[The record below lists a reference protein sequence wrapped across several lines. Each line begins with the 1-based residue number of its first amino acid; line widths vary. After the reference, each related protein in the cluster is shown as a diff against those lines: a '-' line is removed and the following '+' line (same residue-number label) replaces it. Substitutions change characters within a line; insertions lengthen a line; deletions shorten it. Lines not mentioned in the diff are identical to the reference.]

1 MEQRFRALHLERR
14 WPSEIHAVEHGAIRG
29 IHHGPVAVPQRDRSQ
44 AHPVLD
50 VFVAV
55 DVPHVAPLSA
65 SHKARRELRIL
76 IVALRVGM
84 AAARDQ
90 RVGDFA
96 EGARLWKRLVG
107 SALRKRGAGALR
119 SGGAVGHD
127 VLLSARTGP
136 QVTRRSTAQVVWQ
149 YEIRSAAGCKRA
161 RRRQVLHNRI
171 SLARSHP

>member
-1 MEQRFRALHLERR
+1 SRER
-14 WPSEIHAVEHGAIRG
+14 
-29 IHHGPVAVPQRDRSQ
+29 
-44 AHPVLD
+44 
-50 VFVAV
+50 
-55 DVPHVAPLSA
+55 
-65 SHKARRELRIL
+65 RIL

-127 VLLSARTGP
+127 VLLSAGTGP
-136 QVTRRSTAQVVWQ
+136 QVKRRSTAQVVWQ
-149 YEIRSAAGCKRA
+149 YEIRSAAGCQRA

-171 SLARSHP
+171 SLARSHPNLLVARRARWQGRRGHTTSGACGAGAAGGARPGERAHGREAAWAGGVA